1 MLCHCSCAECCAAAL
16 DGYQLIVLSDRNV
29 SRDWIPISSL
39 MAVGAVHQYLIR
51 QRQRMKV
58 GIIIET
64 GEAKTV
70 HEFCVLLGFGADAIC
85 PYLVYETVGV
95 DSL

>member
-1 MLCHCSCAECCAAAL
+1 
-16 DGYQLIVLSDRNV
+16 
-29 SRDWIPISSL
+29 

-51 QRQRMKV
+51 QRQRIKV

-85 PYLVYETVGV
+85 PYLVYETVWGSAPLHLQRVCADVSTPVDGV
-95 DSL
+95 NRCDDDRRNCVRRLL